1 MQKTSYYIIN
11 GITIYR
17 IAAAPVLALLII
29 YGNKDV
35 FKWML
40 AISFFTDAI
49 DGFLA
54 RRFKVSSLL
63 GAKLDSIG
71 DDLTV
76 AAGVVGMIVF
86 NPAFFK
92 EQLPVL
98 IGLLLLF
105 IIEVGLAF
113 YRYGKMT
120 TFHTYGAKIA
130 AVAQGSF
137 LILLF
142 FTPEPLTI
150 LFYIAAFITAAELIE
165 EILIVLVL
173 PRWKANV
180 KGLFWVLKK
189 RRPNL

>member
-1 MQKTSYYIIN
+1 MICFDDGLKIDK
-11 GITIYR
+11 
-17 IAAAPVLALLII
+17 VLFNEELKQYPA
-29 YGNKDV
+29 YFSN
-35 FKWML
+35 
-40 AISFFTDAI
+40 
-49 DGFLA
+49 
-54 RRFKVSSLL
+54 
-63 GAKLDSIG
+63 
-71 DDLTV
+71 
-76 AAGVVGMIVF
+76 VF
-86 NPAFFK
+86 NPDFFK
-92 EQLPVL
+92 EQLPVF

-105 IIEVGLAF
+105 ITQVSLAF
-113 YRYGKMT
+113 FRYGKMT

-173 PRWKANV
+173 PRWEANV
-180 KGLFWVLKK
+180 KGLFWVLK